1 MNAHDCGN
9 LTSQDAADCAE
20 ANAGRVRS
28 NKFLF
33 AETLTTETETPILRM
48 CVPAYVHTLIGPPSR
63 LVHDDLQAL
72 TRENYSELLLR
83 ARALVPDLK
92 KCGQH

>member
-1 MNAHDCGN
+1 MNPHDCGN
-9 LTSQDAADCAE
+9 LTFQDAADCAE

-33 AETLTTETETPILRM
+33 AEALAAETETPILRM
-48 CVPAYVHTLIGPPSR
+48 CVAAYVHALIGSTSR

-72 TRENYSELLLR
+72 THENYSELLLR
-83 ARALVPDLK
+83 TCEFVPDLK
-92 KCGQH
+92 K